1 MKANPPLHRA
11 KEIKIFVTFVTV
23 FTPQS
28 SRLGFACRGHRIAL
42 IAQKGFPMAK
52 LIILA
57 AFGFGIVGFGA
68 AFPQWL
74 APQPCSETSCVIG
87 P

>member
-1 MKANPPLHRA
+1 
-11 KEIKIFVTFVTV
+11 
-23 FTPQS
+23 
-28 SRLGFACRGHRIAL
+28 
-42 IAQKGFPMAK
+42 MAK

-57 AFGFGIVGFGA
+57 ALSFGIVGFGV